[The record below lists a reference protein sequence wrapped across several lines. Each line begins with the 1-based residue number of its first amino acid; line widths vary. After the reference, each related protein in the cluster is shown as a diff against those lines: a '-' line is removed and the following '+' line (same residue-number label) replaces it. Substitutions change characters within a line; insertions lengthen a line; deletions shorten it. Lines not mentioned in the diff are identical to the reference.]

1 MATKV
6 LVADVIQQ
14 EIAMK
19 KFLAVYLGTA
29 ENVEASGWNALSED
43 ERRSREKAGIEAWQK
58 WAETHRDR
66 IVDGG
71 APVGKTKR
79 ASAAG
84 IENARNNI
92 CAYVVVEAESHEA
105 AVKLFESH
113 PHFTIMPGDAVEVM
127 ECLAVPGM

>member
-1 MATKV
+1 
-6 LVADVIQQ
+6 
-14 EIAMK
+14 MK

-29 ENVEASGWNALSED
+29 ENVEASGWNALSQD
-43 ERRSREKAGIEAWQK
+43 ERRSREKAGIEAWRK
-58 WAETHRDR
+58 WGRTHRDC

-84 IENARNNI
+84 IDNAKNNI

-105 AVKLFESH
+105 AARLFENH
-113 PHFTIMPGDAVEVM
+113 PHFTIFPGEAIDIM
-127 ECLAVPGM
+127 ECLPTPGPQGE

>member
-43 ERRSREKAGIEAWQK
+43 ERRSREKAGIEA
-58 WAETHRDR
+58 
-66 IVDGG
+66 
-71 APVGKTKR
+71 
-79 ASAAG
+79 
-84 IENARNNI
+84 
-92 CAYVVVEAESHEA
+92 
-105 AVKLFESH
+105 
-113 PHFTIMPGDAVEVM
+113 
-127 ECLAVPGM
+127 